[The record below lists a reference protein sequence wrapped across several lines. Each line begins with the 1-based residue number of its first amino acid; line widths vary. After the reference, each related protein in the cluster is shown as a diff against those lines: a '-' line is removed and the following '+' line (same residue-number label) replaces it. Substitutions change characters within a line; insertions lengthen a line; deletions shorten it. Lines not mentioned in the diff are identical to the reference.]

1 MVVSVIC
8 RSFLQNIKKI
18 NFDSVRDG
26 GHFTGLPFLLTTRQ
40 EQAGAE
46 LSGLLRERLKNW
58 INYFRGIFR
67 EGGTPPHWDL
77 EHWYVTLRPK
87 WVFSEPNGSKIIQF
101 DTKSDLV
108 GPKTLQRFIF
118 CI

>member
-46 LSGLLRERLKNW
+46 LSGLLSNIMSVYETNVASGTAAHCTEQCPGK
-58 INYFRGIFR
+58 
-67 EGGTPPHWDL
+67 GGLDIGCL
-77 EHWYVTLRPK
+77 D
-87 WVFSEPNGSKIIQF
+87 N
-101 DTKSDLV
+101 
-108 GPKTLQRFIF
+108 
-118 CI
+118 

>member
-46 LSGLLRERLKNW
+46 LLGLLREGFKNQ

-67 EGGTPPHWDL
+67 EGGTPSPPFA
-77 EHWYVTLRPK
+77 ENNYFFPK
-87 WVFSEPNGSKIIQF
+87 FF
-101 DTKSDLV
+101 L
-108 GPKTLQRFIF
+108 LA
-118 CI
+118 